1 MQGAY
6 KNDLIGL
13 EIDSNMQGG
22 SKIKGEEILE
32 MLLGYQAH
40 HSKWWDLVAV
50 LIILVTWRILFLVIL
65 KLKEK
70 VSPFL
75 QTLYTKHT
83 LRRIGESSMA
93 TRKAKLPQFPSKR
106 HHQPLYSLSSQE
118 GLNSPMN

>member
-13 EIDSNMQGG
+13 EIDSGLQGG
-22 SKIKGEEILE
+22 PKIKGEVILE

-40 HSKWWDLVAV
+40 HSKWWDLGAV
-50 LIILVTWRILFLVIL
+50 LIILVTSRLLFVVIL

-75 QTLYTKHT
+75 QTLYMKET
-83 LRRIGESSMA
+83 LRRIGKPSMA
-93 TRKAKLPQFPSKR
+93 VKVPQFPSKR

-118 GLNSPMN
+118 GLNSPIN